1 LLTVATPPRF
11 LCDLAMASLMRD
23 HAQKVLKELKG
34 RFPMLQI
41 KICDAENER
50 REEMELATA

>member
-1 LLTVATPPRF
+1 
-11 LCDLAMASLMRD
+11 MASLMRD

-50 REEMELATA
+50 SQEIELAAA